1 MKKNKEQFGMKYHGL
16 FLESTDQEL
25 IKKISEEYKGIVKEK
40 SFAYYSFKK
49 RREEEKIKKEKNMDK
64 EYEKNREIDIKIN
77 KLKEEIE
84 TLKNKLKYQHLKKT
98 LYKIRL
104 IGWFYQ
110 DEDSSEKFDIRFS
123 AIDYFDST
131 RQDIFSFEEEL
142 KTFNIVDLK
151 YKNHSYDYFDGYHCI
166 EKIWINDV
174 LEYDSDNK
182 DNAKIL

>member
-25 IKKISEEYKGIVKEK
+25 IKKIYEEYKGIVKQK
-40 SFAYYSFKK
+40 ISAYYSFKK
-49 RREEEKIKKEKNMDK
+49 REEEEETRREEKIAK
-64 EYEKNREIDIKIN
+64 EYEKNREIDIERS

-84 TLKNKLKYQHLKKT
+84 TLKNKLKYKNLKKT

-104 IGWFYQ
+104 TGWFLP
-110 DEDSSEKFDIRFS
+110 DEDSSEDFDIRFS

-131 RQDIFSFEEEL
+131 KQDIFSLGEEL

-151 YKNHSYDYFDGYHCI
+151 YKNHSYNYFDGYHCI

-174 LEYDSDNK
+174 LEYDNNNK
-182 DNAKIL
+182 DTTKIL

>member
-1 MKKNKEQFGMKYHGL
+1 MKYHGL

-64 EYEKNREIDIKIN
+64 EYEKDREIDIKIN

-104 IGWFYQ
+104 IGWYIYQ
-110 DEDSSEKFDIRFS
+110 DEEYNQIDEHFDIRFS

-131 RQDIFSFEEEL
+131 RQDIFSFGEEL
-142 KTFNIVDLK
+142 KISCLVESK
-151 YKNHSYDYFDGYHCI
+151 
-166 EKIWINDV
+166 
-174 LEYDSDNK
+174 
-182 DNAKIL
+182 

>member
-49 RREEEKIKKEKNMDK
+49 RREEEKIKKEKNMYE

-84 TLKNKLKYQHLKKT
+84 ILKNKLKYKHLKKT

-104 IGWFYQ
+104 IGWFCQ
-110 DEDSSEKFDIRFS
+110 NEDFSEEFDIRFS
-123 AIDYFDST
+123 AIDYFD
-131 RQDIFSFEEEL
+131 ILHEEEER
-142 KTFNIVDLK
+142 KIFNIVDLK
-151 YKNHSYDYFDGYHCI
+151 YKNHSYDYFDGFYCI

>member
-25 IKKISEEYKGIVKEK
+25 IKKISEEYKSIVKQK
-40 SFAYYSFKK
+40 SYAYYSFKK
-49 RREEEKIKKEKNMDK
+49 RREEEKIKKEKNMDE

-84 TLKNKLKYQHLKKT
+84 TLKNKLKYKNLKKT

-104 IGWFYQ
+104 TGWFLP
-110 DEDSSEKFDIRFS
+110 DEDSSEDFDIRFS

-131 RQDIFSFEEEL
+131 KQDIFRLGEEL

-151 YKNHSYDYFDGYHCI
+151 YKNHSYNYFDGYHCI

-174 LEYDSDNK
+174 LEYDEDNK
-182 DNAKIL
+182 NTAKIL